1 MGQPLPKAVRVLA
14 APCSGRNNKY
24 LDCGDLHQGF
34 ARVKCNDCNHEYL
47 LPFSCKRRSFCPTCH
62 QKRVVEFGEHLHEE
76 VLEDVTHRQ
85 WVFSLPKRLRPY
97 FMYDRKLL
105 PKLSLCAWNV
115 LSEYLKTSVSKEN
128 SADKQAAGKACC
140 SSMQPGCV
148 IAVQTFGEFLNFNPH
163 LHIIATDGCF
173 HDDRRFIKAPYLL
186 QRIWSRHLLRKSLKM
201 IFHSRHPM
209 RTGIFDMEEFVFVAS
224 RSVCANLSTV

>member
-1 MGQPLPKAVRVLA
+1 
-14 APCSGRNNKY
+14 
-24 LDCGDLHQGF
+24 
-34 ARVKCNDCNHEYL
+34 
-47 LPFSCKRRSFCPTCH
+47 
-62 QKRVVEFGEHLHEE
+62 VVEFGEHLHEE
-76 VLEDVTHRQ
+76 VLEDVAHRQ

-163 LHIIATDGCF
+163 LHIIAFAIYRPGSLF
-173 HDDRRFIKAPYLL
+173 PGKDDI
-186 QRIWSRHLLRKSLKM
+186 
-201 IFHSRHPM
+201 HPG
-209 RTGIFDMEEFVFVAS
+209 T
-224 RSVCANLSTV
+224 